1 MIKIIKW
8 IFTVSLLLASFSIHA
23 ERVDYGT
30 YSVTQLKQQAAT
42 IHPAGLYILASKLFK
57 ENKKDDAVFWLTIGH
72 LRFRFH
78 LITKAEST
86 APDGSSLFS
95 TLQNFIGTPI
105 YDYAGINPD
114 SWIKTAQ
121 QAKQWDL
128 NNGNSF
134 TSKEKYKK
142 EYAAIH
148 LEIDNMIN
156 YIKNN
161 KDEIKNDRIKTN
173 KIQTS
178 KNEIDIRK

>member
-1 MIKIIKW
+1 MTRIIRW
-8 IFTVSLLLASFSIHA
+8 SLTIILLLSIFSVQANQI
-23 ERVDYGT
+23 DYGT
-30 YSVTQLKQQAAT
+30 LTIEQLEKQAAT

-57 ENKKDDAVFWLTIGH
+57 DNKKNDAVFWLAVGH

-78 LITKAEST
+78 LITKADSS

-105 YDYAGINPD
+105 YDYAGIDPD
-114 SWIKTAQ
+114 IWITTAQ
-121 QAKQWDL
+121 KAKQWDL
-128 NNGNSF
+128 NNANSF

-142 EYAAIH
+142 EYTAIH
-148 LEIDNMIN
+148 VEIDNMIN

-161 KDEIKNDRIKTN
+161 KDKIKEDRINSN

-178 KNEIDIRK
+178 KNELNK